1 MPRRASMFVFLGLAI
16 ALVFVTGIS
25 AGAEPDGSIRAK
37 KADVADAQDR
47 LREIRMEASAA
58 EASYNNA
65 LYEMNQLNGQ
75 ITRTTEDLRA
85 AKERLAEAKKTLE
98 ERAAQVYKSGNVA
111 FMDVLVGVDNFS
123 EFASR
128 LNLWVRLLGRER
140 AEFLEVREA
149 RNELAARR
157 DRLEAQREQRVAAVE
172 TAIAQRE
179 RANEAEA
186 QAEAYL
192 NSLNAELRDAIQAAQ
207 DRQAAQARAAAA
219 AMVEKAPETVEE
231 PEPIP
236 EVQVS
241 QVKQARVPRADL
253 QSERAAAERE
263 VAAQAAAER
272 AERRA
277 EMRAAEREAARKAA
291 EQAAAEREAARLA
304 AAKAD
309 RQEAREEAQRQAE
322 LAAQRAAE
330 RQAAREEAERQ
341 AELAARRAE
350 IEEAAAEQ
358 AAAEREAAK
367 LAAERRAER
376 RAEQRASDRRA
387 EERAAE
393 RAEASASASAAAEQA
408 AAERRADRRAER
420 RAEASPEASASASAA
435 TAEEAAAERRA
446 ERRTEERASAN
457 ASATSASAASAS
469 AASSKNSGRGGGR
482 GDGAGASS
490 ASATASASASGSPAR
505 GGGSGGVSGSGADV
519 LAVADDHLGTPYE
532 FSPPGPCV
540 AFEAEDCSC
549 FTMLVFQEFGIALP
563 DSPGGQMG
571 YGAPVH
577 GAPQA
582 GDLLFW
588 SEDGSGYI
596 THVGIAMGDGTTIH
610 AQIHNEVTITSI
622 NYIDGYVGARRL
634 L

>member
-1 MPRRASMFVFLGLAI
+1 MPRRAGLFVFLGLAI

-25 AGAEPDGSIRAK
+25 AGAEPDGSIRSK
-37 KADVADAQDR
+37 KADVAAAQDR
-47 LREIRMEASAA
+47 LVEIRLEASSA
-58 EASYNNA
+58 EAAYNNS

-85 AKERLAEAKKTLE
+85 ARERLAVAKKTLE

-111 FMDVLVGVDNFS
+111 YMDVLVGVDNFS

-128 LNLWVRLLGRER
+128 LNLWVRLLARER
-140 AEFLEVREA
+140 VEFLEVREA
-149 RNELAARR
+149 RDELAARR

-172 TAIAQRE
+172 TAIAQRK

-192 NSLNAELRDAIQAAQ
+192 NSLSAELRDEIQAAQ

-219 AMVEKAPETVEE
+219 SMVEKASEPEPVDE

-241 QVKQARVPRADL
+241 QVKQTRVPRADL
-253 QSERAAAERE
+253 QSERAAARRE
-263 VAAQAAAER
+263 AAAKAAAER
-272 AERRA
+272 TERLA
-277 EMRAAEREAARKAA
+277 QKRAAERKAARKAA
-291 EQAAAEREAARLA
+291 EQAAKQAAAERQAARLA
-304 AAKAD
+304 AAERRAA

-330 RQAAREEAERQ
+330 RRAAREQAEREAER
-341 AELAARRAE
+341 AARRAA

-358 AAAEREAAK
+358 AAAEREAAR
-367 LAAERRAER
+367 LAAERRTER
-376 RAEQRASDRRA
+376 RAEQRAAERRA
-387 EERAAE
+387 EE
-393 RAEASASASAAAEQA
+393 RAEASASASA

-420 RAEASPEASASASAA
+420 RAEASASAS
-435 TAEEAAAERRA
+435 AAAERRA
-446 ERRTEERASAN
+446 ERRAEKRVE
-457 ASATSASAASAS
+457 ASAS
-469 AASSKNSGRGGGR
+469 ASASSSDSAPSSKDSGRDGGG
-482 GDGAGASS
+482 ATAASS
-490 ASATASASASGSPAR
+490 ASASASASSSPAP
-505 GGGSGGVSGSGADV
+505 GGGGGVSALGDDV
-519 LAVADDHLGTPYE
+519 LAVADDHLGTPYV

-571 YGAPVH
+571 YGTPVH

-596 THVGIAMGDGTTIH
+596 THVGIAIGDGTTIH
-610 AQIHNEVTITSI
+610 AQVQNEVTITSI
-622 NYIDGYVGARRL
+622 NLIEGYVGARRL

>member
-1 MPRRASMFVFLGLAI
+1 MPRRASLFVFLGLAI

-25 AGAEPDGSIRAK
+25 AGAEPDGSIRSK
-37 KADVADAQDR
+37 KADVAAAQGR
-47 LREIRMEASAA
+47 LVEIRLEASSA
-58 EASYNNA
+58 EAAYNNA

-75 ITRTTEDLRA
+75 ITRTTADLKA
-85 AKERLAEAKKTLE
+85 AKERLAVAKETLE

-128 LNLWVRLLGRER
+128 LNLWVRLLARER

-172 TAIAQRE
+172 TAIVQRE

-186 QAEAYL
+186 QAETYL
-192 NSLNAELRDAIQAAQ
+192 NSLNAELRGEIQAAQ

-219 AMVEKAPETVEE
+219 AIVEKAPEPVEE

-253 QSERAAAERE
+253 QSERAAARRE
-263 VAAQAAAER
+263 AAAQAAAER
-272 AERRA
+272 AERLA
-277 EMRAAEREAARKAA
+277 ETRAAEREAARKAA
-291 EQAAAEREAARLA
+291 EQAAEQAAAERQAA
-304 AAKAD
+304 
-309 RQEAREEAQRQAE
+309 RQEAREQAQRQAE

-358 AAAEREAAK
+358 AAAERKAARLAAK
-367 LAAERRAER
+367 RRAER
-376 RAEQRASDRRA
+376 RAEQRAADRRA
-387 EERAAE
+387 EERAA
-393 RAEASASASAAAEQA
+393 ASASASAAAAEKA

-420 RAEASPEASASASAA
+420 RAEASASASAAAERQNQRQAEERAEASASASA
-435 TAEEAAAERRA
+435 
-446 ERRTEERASAN
+446 SAP
-457 ASATSASAASAS
+457 
-469 AASSKNSGRGGGR
+469 SSKDSRRGGGGDR
-482 GDGAGASS
+482 GESAGASS
-490 ASATASASASGSPAR
+490 ASATASASASGSTTR
-505 GGGSGGVSGSGADV
+505 GGGGGVSGSGDEV

-571 YGAPVH
+571 YGTPVY

-610 AQIHNEVTITSI
+610 AQVHNEVTISSI

>member
-1 MPRRASMFVFLGLAI
+1 MPRRAGLFVFLGLAI

-25 AGAEPDGSIRAK
+25 AGAEPDGTIRAK
-37 KADVADAQDR
+37 QADIAAAQDR
-47 LREIRMEASAA
+47 LMEIRLEAGSA
-58 EASYNNA
+58 EAAYNNA

-75 ITRTTEDLRA
+75 ITRTTEDLEV
-85 AKERLAEAKKTLE
+85 AKERLAVAKKALE
-98 ERAAQVYKSGNVA
+98 LRAAQVYKSGDVA
-111 FMDVLVGVDNFS
+111 FMDVLVGVDDFS

-128 LNLWVRLLGRER
+128 LNLWVRLLDRER
-140 AEFLEVREA
+140 TEFLEVREA

-157 DRLEAQREQRVAAVE
+157 DRLEAQREQRVVAVE

-186 QAEAYL
+186 QAAAYL
-192 NSLNAELRDAIQAAQ
+192 DSLNAELRGAIRAAQ

-219 AMVEKAPETVEE
+219 AMAENAQEPVGE

-241 QVKQARVPRADL
+241 QVKQAGVPRADL
-253 QSERAAAERE
+253 QSERAAAERK
-263 VAAQAAAER
+263 AAARAAAER
-272 AERRA
+272 AERLA
-277 EMRAAEREAARKAA
+277 EKRAAERRAARKAA

-304 AAKAD
+304 AAKVA

-322 LAAQRAAE
+322 LAARRAAK
-330 RQAAREEAERQ
+330 RQAAREEAERK
-341 AELAARRAE
+341 AEQAARRAE

-358 AAAEREAAK
+358 AAAEREAAR

-376 RAEQRASDRRA
+376 RAEQREADRRA

-393 RAEASASASAAAEQA
+393 RAEASASASAAAEEEA
-408 AAERRADRRAER
+408 AAERRTER
-420 RAEASPEASASASAA
+420 RAKERAEASASASA
-435 TAEEAAAERRA
+435 
-446 ERRTEERASAN
+446 SAP
-457 ASATSASAASAS
+457 
-469 AASSKNSGRGGGR
+469 SSKGSGRGGDGR
-482 GDGAGASS
+482 GEGASS
-490 ASATASASASGSPAR
+490 ASATASASASGSPA
-505 GGGSGGVSGSGADV
+505 GGGGGRVSGLGDDV

-571 YGAPVH
+571 YGTPVQ

-610 AQIHNEVTITSI
+610 AQVHNEVTITGI
-622 NYIDGYVGARRL
+622 NHIAGYVGARRL

>member
-1 MPRRASMFVFLGLAI
+1 MPRRASLFVFLGLAI

-25 AGAEPDGSIRAK
+25 AGAEPDGSIRSK
-37 KADVADAQDR
+37 KADVAAAQGR
-47 LREIRMEASAA
+47 LVEIRLEASSA
-58 EASYNNA
+58 EAAYNNA

-75 ITRTTEDLRA
+75 ITRTTADLKA
-85 AKERLAEAKKTLE
+85 AKERLAVAKETLE

-128 LNLWVRLLGRER
+128 LNLWVRLLARER

-172 TAIAQRE
+172 TAIVQRE

-186 QAEAYL
+186 QAETYL
-192 NSLNAELRDAIQAAQ
+192 NSLNAELRGEIQAAQ

-219 AMVEKAPETVEE
+219 AIVEKAPEPVEE

-253 QSERAAAERE
+253 QSERAAARRE
-263 VAAQAAAER
+263 AAAQAAAER
-272 AERRA
+272 AERLA
-277 EMRAAEREAARKAA
+277 ETRAAEREAARKAA
-291 EQAAAEREAARLA
+291 EQAAEQAAAERQAA
-304 AAKAD
+304 
-309 RQEAREEAQRQAE
+309 RQEAREQAQRQAE

-358 AAAEREAAK
+358 AAAERKAARLAAK
-367 LAAERRAER
+367 RRAER
-376 RAEQRASDRRA
+376 RAEQRAADRRA
-387 EERAAE
+387 EERAA
-393 RAEASASASAAAEQA
+393 ASASASAAAAEKA

-420 RAEASPEASASASAA
+420 RAEASASASAAAERQNQRRAEERAEASASASA
-435 TAEEAAAERRA
+435 
-446 ERRTEERASAN
+446 SAP
-457 ASATSASAASAS
+457 
-469 AASSKNSGRGGGR
+469 SSKDSRRGGGGDR
-482 GDGAGASS
+482 GESAGASS
-490 ASATASASASGSPAR
+490 ASATASASASGSTTR
-505 GGGSGGVSGSGADV
+505 GGGGGVSGSGDEV

-571 YGAPVH
+571 YGTPVY

-610 AQIHNEVTITSI
+610 AQVHNEVTISSI
-622 NYIDGYVGARRL
+622 NYIDGYVGAKRL

>member
-1 MPRRASMFVFLGLAI
+1 MPRRASLFVFLGLAI

-25 AGAEPDGSIRAK
+25 AGAEPDGSIWAK
-37 KADVADAQDR
+37 KVDVADAQDR
-47 LREIRMEASAA
+47 LVEIRLEASSA
-58 EASYNNA
+58 EAAYNNA

-85 AKERLAEAKKTLE
+85 AKERLAVAKKALE

-128 LNLWVRLLGRER
+128 LNLWVRLLDRER

-149 RNELAARR
+149 RNDLAARR
-157 DRLEAQREQRVAAVE
+157 DSLEAQREQRVAAVE

-179 RANEAEA
+179 RANEAKA

-219 AMVEKAPETVEE
+219 TMVEKSPEPVEE

-253 QSERAAAERE
+253 QSERAAAERQ
-263 VAAQAAAER
+263 AAARAAAER
-272 AERRA
+272 AERLA
-277 EMRAAEREAARKAA
+277 ERRAAEREAARKAA
-291 EQAAAEREAARLA
+291 KQAAAEREAARLA
-304 AAKAD
+304 AAKAA
-309 RQEAREEAQRQAE
+309 RQEARVEAQRQAE

-330 RQAAREEAERQ
+330 RQAARKEAERQ

-358 AAAEREAAK
+358 AAAEREAAR

-376 RAEQRASDRRA
+376 RAEQREAERRA
-387 EERAAE
+387 EERAAK
-393 RAEASASASAAAEQA
+393 RAEASASASAAAEEA
-408 AAERRADRRAER
+408 AAERGTEKRA
-420 RAEASPEASASASAA
+420 EASASASA
-435 TAEEAAAERRA
+435 
-446 ERRTEERASAN
+446 SAPN
-457 ASATSASAASAS
+457 
-469 AASSKNSGRGGGR
+469 SKGSRVGGGGR

-490 ASATASASASGSPAR
+490 ASATASASASGAPA
-505 GGGSGGVSGSGADV
+505 GGGVSGSGEDV
-519 LAVADDHLGTPYE
+519 LAVADDHLGTPYG

-571 YGAPVH
+571 YGTPVH

-610 AQIHNEVTITSI
+610 AQVHNEVTITSI
-622 NYIDGYVGARRL
+622 NDIAGYVGARRL

>member
-1 MPRRASMFVFLGLAI
+1 MPRRASLIVFLGLAI

-25 AGAEPDGSIRAK
+25 AGAEPDGSIRSK
-37 KADVADAQDR
+37 KADVAAAQDR
-47 LREIRMEASAA
+47 LVEIRLEASSA
-58 EASYNNA
+58 EAAYNNA

-75 ITRTTEDLRA
+75 ITRTTADLKA
-85 AKERLAEAKKTLE
+85 AKERLAVAKETLE

-128 LNLWVRLLGRER
+128 LNLWVRLLARER

-149 RNELAARR
+149 RDELAARR
-157 DRLEAQREQRVAAVE
+157 DRLGAQREQRVAAVE

-192 NSLNAELRDAIQAAQ
+192 NSLNVELRDAIQAAQ

-219 AMVEKAPETVEE
+219 IVEKAPEPVEE

-253 QSERAAAERE
+253 HSERAAARRE
-263 VAAQAAAER
+263 AAAQAAAER
-272 AERRA
+272 AERLA
-277 EMRAAEREAARKAA
+277 ERRAAEREAARKAA
-291 EQAAAEREAARLA
+291 EQAAEQAAAERQAARKA
-304 AAKAD
+304 AAERRAA
-309 RQEAREEAQRQAE
+309 RQEAQRQAE
-322 LAAQRAAE
+322 LAAERAAE

-341 AELAARRAE
+341 AELAARQAE

-358 AAAEREAAK
+358 AAAERKAARLAAK
-367 LAAERRAER
+367 RRAER
-376 RAEQRASDRRA
+376 LAEQQA
-387 EERAAE
+387 EERAA
-393 RAEASASASAAAEQA
+393 ASASASAA
-408 AAERRADRRAER
+408 
-420 RAEASPEASASASAA
+420 
-435 TAEEAAAERRA
+435 A
-446 ERRTEERASAN
+446 ERRTEERASA
-457 ASATSASAASAS
+457 SASAS
-469 AASSKNSGRGGGR
+469 ASAPSTNNSRRGGD
-482 GDGAGASS
+482 GDWGGSAGASS
-490 ASATASASASGSPAR
+490 ASATASASASGSR
-505 GGGSGGVSGSGADV
+505 GGGGVSALGGDV
-519 LAVADDHLGTPYE
+519 LAVADDHLGTPYV

-571 YGAPVH
+571 YGTPVY

-610 AQIHNEVTITSI
+610 AQVHNEVTITSI
-622 NYIDGYVGARRL
+622 NYVNGYVGARRL

>member
-1 MPRRASMFVFLGLAI
+1 MPWRASLFVFLGLAI

-25 AGAEPDGSIRAK
+25 AGAEPDGSIRSK
-37 KADVADAQDR
+37 KADVAAAQDR
-47 LREIRMEASAA
+47 LVEIRLEASSAQAA
-58 EASYNNA
+58 YNNA
-65 LYEMNQLNGQ
+65 LYEMNQMNGQ
-75 ITRTTEDLRA
+75 ITRTTSDLRA
-85 AKERLAEAKKTLE
+85 AKERLAVAKRTLE

-128 LNLWVRLLGRER
+128 LNLWVRLLARER

-186 QAEAYL
+186 RAEGYL
-192 NSLNAELRDAIQAAQ
+192 SSLNAQLRGAIQAAQ

-219 AMVEKAPETVEE
+219 AMVEKAPGPVEE
-231 PEPIP
+231 PDEPIP
-236 EVQVS
+236 EVEVS

-253 QSERAAAERE
+253 QSERAAARRE
-263 VAAQAAAER
+263 AAAQAAAER
-272 AERRA
+272 AERLA
-277 EMRAAEREAARKAA
+277 EKRAAEHEAARKAA
-291 EQAAAEREAARLA
+291 EQAAEQAAAERRAA
-304 AAKAD
+304 
-309 RQEAREEAQRQAE
+309 RQEAREEAQRQAK
-322 LAAQRAAE
+322 LAAKRAAE
-330 RQAAREEAERQ
+330 RQAAREEAEREAEQ
-341 AELAARRAE
+341 AAHRAE

-358 AAAEREAAK
+358 AAAERKAAR
-367 LAAERRAER
+367 L
-376 RAEQRASDRRA
+376 
-387 EERAAE
+387 
-393 RAEASASASAAAEQA
+393 

-420 RAEASPEASASASAA
+420 RAEASASASAA
-435 TAEEAAAERRA
+435 AGEEAAAERRA
-446 ERRTEERASAN
+446 E
-457 ASATSASAASAS
+457 ASAS
-469 AASSKNSGRGGGR
+469 ASASAPSSKGSRRGGG
-482 GDGAGASS
+482 GDQGDSAGASS

-505 GGGSGGVSGSGADV
+505 GGGGGMSGLGDDV

-571 YGAPVH
+571 YGTPVH

-610 AQIHNEVTITSI
+610 AQVHNEVTITSI
-622 NYIDGYVGARRL
+622 NDIAGYVGARRL

>member
-1 MPRRASMFVFLGLAI
+1 MPWRASLFVFLGLAI

-25 AGAEPDGSIRAK
+25 AGAEPDGSIRSK
-37 KADVADAQDR
+37 KADVAAAQDR
-47 LREIRMEASAA
+47 LVEIRLEASSAQAA
-58 EASYNNA
+58 YNNA
-65 LYEMNQLNGQ
+65 LYEMNQMNGQ
-75 ITRTTEDLRA
+75 ITRTTSDLRA
-85 AKERLAEAKKTLE
+85 AKERLAVAKRTLE

-128 LNLWVRLLGRER
+128 LNLWVRLLARER

-186 QAEAYL
+186 RAEAYL
-192 NSLNAELRDAIQAAQ
+192 SSLNAQLRGAIQAAQ

-219 AMVEKAPETVEE
+219 AMVEKAPGTVEE

-236 EVQVS
+236 EVEVS

-253 QSERAAAERE
+253 QSERAAARRE
-263 VAAQAAAER
+263 AAAQAAAER
-272 AERRA
+272 AERLA
-277 EMRAAEREAARKAA
+277 EKRAAEREAARKAA
-291 EQAAAEREAARLA
+291 EQAAEQAAAERRAA
-304 AAKAD
+304 
-309 RQEAREEAQRQAE
+309 RQEAREEAQRQAK
-322 LAAQRAAE
+322 LAAKRAAE
-330 RQAAREEAERQ
+330 RQAAREEAERE
-341 AELAARRAE
+341 AEQAARRAE

-358 AAAEREAAK
+358 AAAERKAAR
-367 LAAERRAER
+367 L
-376 RAEQRASDRRA
+376 
-387 EERAAE
+387 
-393 RAEASASASAAAEQA
+393 

-420 RAEASPEASASASAA
+420 RAEASASASAA
-435 TAEEAAAERRA
+435 AGEEAAAERRA
-446 ERRTEERASAN
+446 E
-457 ASATSASAASAS
+457 ASAS
-469 AASSKNSGRGGGR
+469 ASASAPSSKGSRRGGG
-482 GDGAGASS
+482 GDQGDSAGASS

-505 GGGSGGVSGSGADV
+505 GGGGGVSGLGDDV

-571 YGAPVH
+571 YGTPVH

-610 AQIHNEVTITSI
+610 AQVHNEVTITSI
-622 NYIDGYVGARRL
+622 NDIAGYVGARRL

>member
-1 MPRRASMFVFLGLAI
+1 MPRRASLFVFLGLAI

-25 AGAEPDGSIRAK
+25 AGAEPDGGIRAK
-37 KADVADAQDR
+37 KADVAAAKDR
-47 LREIRMEASAA
+47 LVEIRLEGSSA
-58 EASYNNA
+58 EAAYNNA

-85 AKERLAEAKKTLE
+85 AKERLAVAKKTLE
-98 ERAAQVYKSGNVA
+98 DRAAQVYKSGNVA

-128 LNLWVRLLGRER
+128 LNLWVRLLDRER
-140 AEFLEVREA
+140 VEFLEVREA

-179 RANEAEA
+179 RANQA
-186 QAEAYL
+186 QAQAKAYL

-219 AMVEKAPETVEE
+219 AMVEKAPEPVEE

-241 QVKQARVPRADL
+241 QIKQARVPRADL

-263 VAAQAAAER
+263 AAAR
-272 AERRA
+272 AAAKRAQRLAERRA
-277 EMRAAEREAARKAA
+277 AEHEAARKAA
-291 EQAAAEREAARLA
+291 KQA
-304 AAKAD
+304 
-309 RQEAREEAQRQAE
+309 
-322 LAAQRAAE
+322 AAQRAAE

-341 AELAARRAE
+341 AEQAARRAE

-358 AAAEREAAK
+358 AAAEREAAR
-367 LAAERRAER
+367 LAADRRADRRAEQRAEASASASADASEEAAAERRAE
-376 RAEQRASDRRA
+376 
-387 EERAAE
+387 E
-393 RAEASASASAAAEQA
+393 RAEASASASA
-408 AAERRADRRAER
+408 
-420 RAEASPEASASASAA
+420 SAP
-435 TAEEAAAERRA
+435 
-446 ERRTEERASAN
+446 
-457 ASATSASAASAS
+457 
-469 AASSKNSGRGGGR
+469 SSKDSRRGGGGG
-482 GDGAGASS
+482 GDNAGASS
-490 ASATASASASGSPAR
+490 ASATASASASGSPAV
-505 GGGSGGVSGSGADV
+505 GGGGGVSGSGEDV

-571 YGAPVH
+571 YGTPVQ

-610 AQIHNEVTITSI
+610 AQVGNEVTITSI
-622 NYIDGYVGARRL
+622 NYVAGYVGARRL

>member
-37 KADVADAQDR
+37 KADVAAAQDR
-47 LREIRMEASAA
+47 LMEIRMEASAA

-75 ITRTTEDLRA
+75 IAGTTDHLRA

-111 FMDVLVGVDNFS
+111 FMDVLVGVDDFS

-128 LNLWVRLLGRER
+128 LNLWVRLLDRER

-172 TAIAQRE
+172 TAIVQQE

-192 NSLNAELRDAIQAAQ
+192 NSLNAELRGEIRAAQ
-207 DRQAAQARAAAA
+207 DRQATRARAAAA
-219 AMVEKAPETVEE
+219 AIVERAPKPAPEDAEPVPVEE

-236 EVQVS
+236 EVRAS
-241 QVKQARVPRADL
+241 QVKGAQVPRADL
-253 QSERAAAERE
+253 QSEQVAAERE
-263 VAAQAAAER
+263 AAAQAAAER
-272 AERRA
+272 AQRLA
-277 EMRAAEREAARKAA
+277 EQRAAERRAAKKAAEQAA
-291 EQAAAEREAARLA
+291 EQAAAERQAARLA
-304 AAKAD
+304 
-309 RQEAREEAQRQAE
+309 RQEAREEAERQAE
-322 LAAQRAAE
+322 RAEQRAAE
-330 RQAAREEAERQ
+330 RQAAREEAERE
-341 AELAARRAE
+341 AERAARRAA

-358 AAAEREAAK
+358 AAAERQAAR

-376 RAEQRASDRRA
+376 RAEQRAA
-387 EERAAE
+387 ERAQASASASASASAAE
-393 RAEASASASAAAEQA
+393 NEEAASEQAAGRQAEASASASAA
-408 AAERRADRRAER
+408 
-420 RAEASPEASASASAA
+420 
-435 TAEEAAAERRA
+435 AEEAAAERRA
-446 ERRTEERASAN
+446 ERRAEDRAAERTE
-457 ASATSASAASAS
+457 ASAS
-469 AASSKNSGRGGGR
+469 ASVSASASAPSSQDSTRGGG
-482 GDGAGASS
+482 AGAAS
-490 ASATASASASGSPAR
+490 ASATASASASGSPAP
-505 GGGSGGVSGSGADV
+505 GGGGVGGAGVDV
-519 LAVADDHLGTPYE
+519 LAIADDHLGTPYE

-571 YGAPVH
+571 YGTPVH

-610 AQIHNEVTITSI
+610 AQIGNEVTITSI
-622 NYIDGYVGARRL
+622 NYINGYVGARRL

>member
-1 MPRRASMFVFLGLAI
+1 MPRRAGLFVFLGLAI
-16 ALVFVTGIS
+16 ALVFVTGIAS
-25 AGAEPDGSIRAK
+25 GAEPDDSLRSK
-37 KADVADAQDR
+37 KADVAAAQEH
-47 LREIRMEASAA
+47 LVEIRLEASSAQAA
-58 EASYNNA
+58 YNNA

-75 ITRTTEDLRA
+75 ITRTTADFRA
-85 AKERLAEAKKTLE
+85 AKVRLAVAKKNLE

-128 LNLWVRLLGRER
+128 LNLWVRLLATER

-157 DRLEAQREQRVAAVE
+157 DTLEAQREQRVAAVE
-172 TAIAQRE
+172 RAIVQRE

-219 AMVEKAPETVEE
+219 MIEKAPEPVDE

-241 QVKQARVPRADL
+241 RVKQARVPRADL
-253 QSERAAAERE
+253 QSERAAARRE
-263 VAAQAAAER
+263 ASAQAAAER
-272 AERRA
+272 AERLA
-277 EMRAAEREAARKAA
+277 EKRAAERRAASKAAEKGA
-291 EQAAAEREAARLA
+291 EQAAAERQAA
-304 AAKAD
+304 
-309 RQEAREEAQRQAE
+309 RQEAREEAERRAD

-330 RQAAREEAERQ
+330 RQAAKEEAERQ

-358 AAAEREAAK
+358 AAAERKAAR
-367 LAAERRAER
+367 LAAERRDDRRAKR
-376 RAEQRASDRRA
+376 RAETSASPSA
-387 EERAAE
+387 AAE
-393 RAEASASASAAAEQA
+393 RRAEASASA
-408 AAERRADRRAER
+408 
-420 RAEASPEASASASAA
+420 P
-435 TAEEAAAERRA
+435 
-446 ERRTEERASAN
+446 
-457 ASATSASAASAS
+457 
-469 AASSKNSGRGGGR
+469 SSKGSRRGGDQ
-482 GDGAGASS
+482 GDSAGASS

-505 GGGSGGVSGSGADV
+505 GGGGGVSVAGDDV
-519 LAVADDHLGTPYE
+519 LAVADDHLGTPYV

-563 DSPGGQMG
+563 DSPDGQMG
-571 YGAPVH
+571 YGTPVH

-596 THVGIAMGDGTTIH
+596 THVGIAIGDGTTIH
-610 AQIHNEVTITSI
+610 AQVHSEVTITSI
-622 NYIDGYVGARRL
+622 NYVDGYVGARRL

>member
-1 MPRRASMFVFLGLAI
+1 MPRRASLFVFLGLAI

-25 AGAEPDGSIRAK
+25 AGAEPDGGIRAK
-37 KADVADAQDR
+37 KADVAAAKDR
-47 LREIRMEASAA
+47 LVEIRLEGSSA
-58 EASYNNA
+58 EAAYNNA

-85 AKERLAEAKKTLE
+85 AKERFAVAKKTLE
-98 ERAAQVYKSGNVA
+98 DRAAQVYKSGNVA

-128 LNLWVRLLGRER
+128 LNLWVRLLDRER
-140 AEFLEVREA
+140 VEFLEVREA

-179 RANEAEA
+179 RANQAQA

-219 AMVEKAPETVEE
+219 MVEKAPEPVEE

-241 QVKQARVPRADL
+241 QIKQARVPRADL

-263 VAAQAAAER
+263 AAARAAAER
-272 AERRA
+272 AQRLAER
-277 EMRAAEREAARKAA
+277 RAAEREAARKAA
-291 EQAAAEREAARLA
+291 KQAAAEREAARLA
-304 AAKAD
+304 AEKAA
-309 RQEAREEAQRQAE
+309 RQEAKRKAE

-341 AELAARRAE
+341 AELADRRAE

-358 AAAEREAAK
+358 AAAEREAAR
-367 LAAERRAER
+367 L
-376 RAEQRASDRRA
+376 
-387 EERAAE
+387 
-393 RAEASASASAAAEQA
+393 

-420 RAEASPEASASASAA
+420 RAEASASASADASEEADAERRDEGRAEASASAS
-435 TAEEAAAERRA
+435 
-446 ERRTEERASAN
+446 
-457 ASATSASAASAS
+457 TSAP
-469 AASSKNSGRGGGR
+469 SSKDSRRGGGGG
-482 GDGAGASS
+482 GDSAGASS
-490 ASATASASASGSPAR
+490 ASATASASASGSPAV
-505 GGGSGGVSGSGADV
+505 GGGGGVSGSGEEV

-571 YGAPVH
+571 YGTPVQ

-610 AQIHNEVTITSI
+610 AQVGNEVTITSI
-622 NYIDGYVGARRL
+622 NYVAGYVGARRL

>member
-1 MPRRASMFVFLGLAI
+1 MPRRASLFVFLGLAI

-37 KADVADAQDR
+37 KSDVAAAQDR
-47 LREIRMEASAA
+47 LVEIRLEASSA
-58 EASYNNA
+58 EAAYNNS

-85 AKERLAEAKKTLE
+85 AKERLAVAKKALE

-128 LNLWVRLLGRER
+128 LNLWVRLLDRER
-140 AEFLEVREA
+140 VEFLEVREA

-179 RANEAEA
+179 RANEAKA

-219 AMVEKAPETVEE
+219 TMVEKAPEPVEE

-253 QSERAAAERE
+253 QSERAAAERQ
-263 VAAQAAAER
+263 AAARAAAER
-272 AERRA
+272 AERLA
-277 EMRAAEREAARKAA
+277 ERRAAEREAARKAA
-291 EQAAAEREAARLA
+291 KQAAAEREAARLA
-304 AAKAD
+304 AAKAA

-330 RQAAREEAERQ
+330 RQAARKEAERQ

-358 AAAEREAAK
+358 AAAEREAAR

-376 RAEQRASDRRA
+376 RADRRA
-387 EERAAE
+387 EERVAE
-393 RAEASASASAAAEQA
+393 SAEASASASAAAEEA
-408 AAERRADRRAER
+408 AAERGTEERAET
-420 RAEASPEASASASAA
+420 SASASASAP
-435 TAEEAAAERRA
+435 
-446 ERRTEERASAN
+446 
-457 ASATSASAASAS
+457 
-469 AASSKNSGRGGGR
+469 SSKGSGGGGGGW
-482 GDGAGASS
+482 GDSAGASS
-490 ASATASASASGSPAR
+490 ASATASASASGAPA
-505 GGGSGGVSGSGADV
+505 GGGVSGSGDDV
-519 LAVADDHLGTPYE
+519 LAVADDHLGTPYG

-571 YGAPVH
+571 YGTPVY
-577 GAPQA
+577 GSPQA

-610 AQIHNEVTITSI
+610 AQVHNEVTITSI
-622 NYIDGYVGARRL
+622 NNIAGYVGARRL

>member
-1 MPRRASMFVFLGLAI
+1 MPWRASLFVFLGLAI

-25 AGAEPDGSIRAK
+25 AGAEPDGSIRSK
-37 KADVADAQDR
+37 KADVAAAQDR
-47 LREIRMEASAA
+47 LVEIRLEASSAQAA
-58 EASYNNA
+58 YNNA
-65 LYEMNQLNGQ
+65 LYEMNQMNGQ
-75 ITRTTEDLRA
+75 ITRTTSDLRA
-85 AKERLAEAKKTLE
+85 AKERLAVAKRTLE

-128 LNLWVRLLGRER
+128 LNLWVRLLARER

-186 QAEAYL
+186 RAEGYL
-192 NSLNAELRDAIQAAQ
+192 SSLNAQLRGAIQAAQ

-219 AMVEKAPETVEE
+219 AMVEKAPGPVEE
-231 PEPIP
+231 PDEPIP
-236 EVQVS
+236 EVEVS

-253 QSERAAAERE
+253 QSERAAARRE
-263 VAAQAAAER
+263 AAAQAAAER
-272 AERRA
+272 AERLA
-277 EMRAAEREAARKAA
+277 EKRAAEHEAARKAA
-291 EQAAAEREAARLA
+291 EQAAEQAAAERRAA
-304 AAKAD
+304 
-309 RQEAREEAQRQAE
+309 RQEAREEAQRQAK
-322 LAAQRAAE
+322 LAAKRAAE
-330 RQAAREEAERQ
+330 RQAAREEAERE
-341 AELAARRAE
+341 AEQAARRAE

-358 AAAEREAAK
+358 AAAERKAAR
-367 LAAERRAER
+367 L
-376 RAEQRASDRRA
+376 
-387 EERAAE
+387 
-393 RAEASASASAAAEQA
+393 

-420 RAEASPEASASASAA
+420 RAEASASASAA
-435 TAEEAAAERRA
+435 AGEEAAAERRA
-446 ERRTEERASAN
+446 E
-457 ASATSASAASAS
+457 ASAS
-469 AASSKNSGRGGGR
+469 ASASAPSSKGSRRGGG
-482 GDGAGASS
+482 GDQGDSAGASS

-505 GGGSGGVSGSGADV
+505 GGGGGVSGLGDDV

-571 YGAPVH
+571 YGTPVH

-610 AQIHNEVTITSI
+610 AQVHNEVTITSI
-622 NYIDGYVGARRL
+622 NDIAGYVGARRL

>member
-1 MPRRASMFVFLGLAI
+1 MPRRAGLFVFLGLAI
-16 ALVFVTGIS
+16 ALVLVTGIS
-25 AGAEPDGSIRAK
+25 AGAEPDGTIRAK
-37 KADVADAQDR
+37 QADIAAAQDR
-47 LREIRMEASAA
+47 LMEIRLEAGSA
-58 EASYNNA
+58 EAAYNNA

-75 ITRTTEDLRA
+75 ITRTTEDLEV
-85 AKERLAEAKKTLE
+85 AKERLAVAKKALE
-98 ERAAQVYKSGNVA
+98 LRAAQVYKSGDVA
-111 FMDVLVGVDNFS
+111 FMDVLVGVDDFS

-128 LNLWVRLLGRER
+128 LNLWVKLLDGER

-157 DRLEAQREQRVAAVE
+157 DRLKAQREQRVVAVE

-186 QAEAYL
+186 RASGYL
-192 NSLNAELRDAIQAAQ
+192 DSLNAELRGAIRAAQ

-219 AMVEKAPETVEE
+219 AMAENAQEPVGE

-241 QVKQARVPRADL
+241 QVKQAGVPRADL
-253 QSERAAAERE
+253 QSERAAAERK
-263 VAAQAAAER
+263 AAARAAAER
-272 AERRA
+272 AERLA
-277 EMRAAEREAARKAA
+277 QKRAAERKAARKAA
-291 EQAAAEREAARLA
+291 EQAAAEQEAARLA
-304 AAKAD
+304 AAKVA
-309 RQEAREEAQRQAE
+309 RQEAREEAQRRAE
-322 LAAQRAAE
+322 LAAQRAAK

-341 AELAARRAE
+341 AEQAARRAE

-358 AAAEREAAK
+358 AAAEQEAAR

-376 RAEQRASDRRA
+376 RAEQRAERRA

-393 RAEASASASAAAEQA
+393 RAEASASASAAAE
-408 AAERRADRRAER
+408 
-420 RAEASPEASASASAA
+420 
-435 TAEEAAAERRA
+435 EEAAAERRT
-446 ERRTEERASAN
+446 ERRAKESAEAS
-457 ASATSASAASAS
+457 SSASAS
-469 AASSKNSGRGGGR
+469 ASASAPSSKGSGRGGDGR
-482 GDGAGASS
+482 GEGASS
-490 ASATASASASGSPAR
+490 ASATASASASGSP
-505 GGGSGGVSGSGADV
+505 GGGGGGGVSSLGDDV

-571 YGAPVH
+571 YGTPVH

-610 AQIHNEVTITSI
+610 AQVHNEVTITGI
-622 NYIDGYVGARRL
+622 NQIAGYVGARRL

>member
-1 MPRRASMFVFLGLAI
+1 MPRRASLFVFLGLAI

-25 AGAEPDGSIRAK
+25 AGAEPDGSIRSK
-37 KADVADAQDR
+37 KADVAAAQGR
-47 LREIRMEASAA
+47 LVEIRLEASSA
-58 EASYNNA
+58 EAAYNNA

-75 ITRTTEDLRA
+75 ITRTTADLKA
-85 AKERLAEAKKTLE
+85 AKERLAVAKETLE

-128 LNLWVRLLGRER
+128 LNLWVRLLARER

-172 TAIAQRE
+172 TAIVQRE

-186 QAEAYL
+186 QAETYL
-192 NSLNAELRDAIQAAQ
+192 NSLNAELRGEIQAAQ

-219 AMVEKAPETVEE
+219 AIVEKAPEPVEE

-241 QVKQARVPRADL
+241 QIKQARVPRADL
-253 QSERAAAERE
+253 QSERAAARRE
-263 VAAQAAAER
+263 AAAQAAAER
-272 AERRA
+272 AERLA
-277 EMRAAEREAARKAA
+277 ETRAAEREAARKAA
-291 EQAAAEREAARLA
+291 EQAAEQAAAERQAARLVA
-304 AAKAD
+304 AERRAA
-309 RQEAREEAQRQAE
+309 RQEAREQAQSQAE

-358 AAAEREAAK
+358 AAAERKAARLAAK
-367 LAAERRAER
+367 RRAER
-376 RAEQRASDRRA
+376 RAEQRAADRRA
-387 EERAAE
+387 EERAA
-393 RAEASASASAAAEQA
+393 ASASASAAAAEKA

-420 RAEASPEASASASAA
+420 RAEASASASAAAERQNQRRAEERAEASASASA
-435 TAEEAAAERRA
+435 
-446 ERRTEERASAN
+446 SAP
-457 ASATSASAASAS
+457 
-469 AASSKNSGRGGGR
+469 SSKDSRRGGGGDR
-482 GDGAGASS
+482 GESAGASS
-490 ASATASASASGSPAR
+490 ASATASASASGSTTR
-505 GGGSGGVSGSGADV
+505 GGGGGVSGSGDEV

-571 YGAPVH
+571 YGTPVY

-610 AQIHNEVTITSI
+610 AQVHNEVTISSI
-622 NYIDGYVGARRL
+622 NYIDGYVGAKRL